1 MSKSPVAERI
11 GQGAIAVYA
20 LIASL
25 IILWGL
31 VAWGI
36 AKDSQEPKHYV
47 ECAVCHEEID
57 DYARFVDEVRGPVCV
72 RCDK

>member
-1 MSKSPVAERI
+1 MSKSPVAERV
-11 GQGAIAVYA
+11 GQGAVAVYA

-36 AKDSQEPKHYV
+36 SRNPEPKHYV

-57 DYARFVDEVRGPVCV
+57 DYARVVDGVGGPVCV